1 MEIRPILSSL
11 RRHKTSAAL
20 IVLEIALS
28 CAILCN
34 AIFLVNGRLELMQV
48 DSGVPDDELVYLSVS
63 NVAAEDA
70 PDVGRVEDLAALT
83 AVHGVKSAAAVNQVP
98 YGGNVW
104 GADVRTEFGADS
116 QGVMSAMYLDD
127 GYLLDTLGLRLQ
139 EGRAFEPDEYMDMMA
154 LQVSGMNIPSV
165 ILTRTLADRLFP
177 DGSALGQSM
186 YVWSNQPTLVV
197 GVVDDVLAPGES
209 RALEESYHS
218 LIVPVRMG
226 QGSYLLRTD
235 PDRRE
240 EVLAAAVD
248 ALNGIYPNRII
259 GEQKTLAQMQHDFH
273 GRSRAVVW
281 LLVAVCIALLAV
293 TAFGIV
299 GLASFW
305 VQQRTRQIGV
315 RRALGATRAQIL
327 RYFQVENFLLVT
339 IGIALGM
346 LLAYSVNQWLMEH
359 YELARLPLYYLPIGG
374 VVLWLLGQ
382 IAVFAPARKAAA
394 VPPAIATRSA

>member
-11 RRHKTSAAL
+11 RRHKTAAAL

-34 AIFLVNGRLELMQV
+34 AVFLVNGRLELMQV

-104 GADVRTEFGADS
+104 GADVRTKLGADS
-116 QGVMSAMYLDD
+116 QRVMSAMYLDD
-127 GYLLDTLGLRLQ
+127 GYLLDTFGLRLQ
-139 EGRAFEPDEYMDMMA
+139 EGRAFEPDEYMDMMT
-154 LQVSGMNIPSV
+154 LQLSGMNIPSV
-165 ILTRTLADRLFP
+165 LLTRTLANRLFP

-186 YVWSNQPTLVV
+186 YVWSDQPTLVV

-226 QGSYLLRTD
+226 QGNYLLRTD

-248 ALNGIYPNRII
+248 ALNGVYPNRII
-259 GEQKTLAQMQHDFH
+259 GEQKTLTRMQHDFH

-327 RYFQVENFLLVT
+327 RYFQIENFLLVT

-346 LLAYSVNQWLMEH
+346 LMAFAVNQWLIER

-382 IAVFAPARKAAA
+382 VAVFAPARRAAA